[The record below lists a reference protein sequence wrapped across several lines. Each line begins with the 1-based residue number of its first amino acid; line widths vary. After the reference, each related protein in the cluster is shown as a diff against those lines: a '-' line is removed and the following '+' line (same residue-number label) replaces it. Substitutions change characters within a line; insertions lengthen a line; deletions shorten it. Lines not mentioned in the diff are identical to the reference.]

1 MQSSKRKLNKPNIRK
16 KVLRQYENSGKR
28 QVDGSAERKRGRD
41 VHGGR
46 RRGAE
51 RLRRN
56 SDNFSNIAQY
66 FAIEKAYTQGDR
78 LLIKAIRS

>member
-1 MQSSKRKLNKPNIRK
+1 MKIVEKDKWMGVRN
-16 KVLRQYENSGKR
+16 GK
-28 QVDGSAERKRGRD
+28 E
-41 VHGGR
+41 GGMCTEAGEE
-46 RRGAE
+46 GAE